1 MNHTGH
7 GVTTLQKETRSNCSS
22 GWTPITKACGG
33 TQMGLITR
41 NKMDL
46 TEKALL
52 ENTIAENEKL
62 KAMLDYNIMMGNIE
76 DPDAEEEDEE
86 DE

>member
-1 MNHTGH
+1 MT
-7 GVTTLQKETRSNCSS
+7 
-22 GWTPITKACGG
+22 
-33 TQMGLITR
+33 LITR

-46 TEKALL
+46 KDKAVL

-76 DPDAEEEDEE
+76 DPDEEEEGEEDE
-86 DE
+86 

>member
-1 MNHTGH
+1 
-7 GVTTLQKETRSNCSS
+7 
-22 GWTPITKACGG
+22 
-33 TQMGLITR
+33 MGLITR

-52 ENTIAENEKL
+52 ENTIAENERL

-76 DPDAEEEDEE
+76 DPDEEGDED

>member
-1 MNHTGH
+1 MTM
-7 GVTTLQKETRSNCSS
+7 GVLV
-22 GWTPITKACGG
+22 
-33 TQMGLITR
+33 R

-46 TEKALL
+46 ADKAVL
-52 ENTIAENEKL
+52 ENTIAENARL

-76 DPDAEEEDEE
+76 DPDEEGDEE

>member
-1 MNHTGH
+1 
-7 GVTTLQKETRSNCSS
+7 
-22 GWTPITKACGG
+22 
-33 TQMGLITR
+33 MGLITR

-76 DPDAEEEDEE
+76 DPDEEGDED

>member
-1 MNHTGH
+1 MRQRAI
-7 GVTTLQKETRSNCSS
+7 LSNCFS
-22 GWTPITKACGG
+22 GWMLSTKAYGG
-33 TQMGLITR
+33 MTMLVR

-46 TEKALL
+46 ADKAVL
-52 ENTIAENEKL
+52 ENTIAENARL

-76 DPDAEEEDEE
+76 DPDEEGDEE

>member
-1 MNHTGH
+1 MRH
-7 GVTTLQKETRSNCSS
+7 GVTMRQRAIHSNFFS
-22 GWTPITKACGG
+22 GWMLSTKAYGG
-33 TQMGLITR
+33 MTMGVLVR

-46 TEKALL
+46 ADKAVL
-52 ENTIAENEKL
+52 ENTIAENARL

-76 DPDAEEEDEE
+76 DPDEEGDEE

>member
-1 MNHTGH
+1 
-7 GVTTLQKETRSNCSS
+7 
-22 GWTPITKACGG
+22 
-33 TQMGLITR
+33 MGLITR

-76 DPDAEEEDEE
+76 DPEEEGDED

>member
-1 MNHTGH
+1 M
-7 GVTTLQKETRSNCSS
+7 
-22 GWTPITKACGG
+22 A
-33 TQMGLITR
+33 LITR

-62 KAMLDYNIMMGNIE
+62 KAMVDYNIMMGNIE

>member
-1 MNHTGH
+1 MT
-7 GVTTLQKETRSNCSS
+7 
-22 GWTPITKACGG
+22 
-33 TQMGLITR
+33 LITR

-46 TEKALL
+46 KDKAVL
-52 ENTIAENEKL
+52 ENTIAENERL

-76 DPDAEEEDEE
+76 NPDAEEGDEE

>member
-1 MNHTGH
+1 
-7 GVTTLQKETRSNCSS
+7 
-22 GWTPITKACGG
+22 
-33 TQMGLITR
+33 
-41 NKMDL
+41 MDL
-46 TEKALL
+46 AEKALL

-76 DPDAEEEDEE
+76 DPDAEEEGEE

>member
-1 MNHTGH
+1 MT
-7 GVTTLQKETRSNCSS
+7 
-22 GWTPITKACGG
+22 
-33 TQMGLITR
+33 LITR

-46 TEKALL
+46 KDKAVF
-52 ENTIAENEKL
+52 ENTIAENERL

-76 DPDAEEEDEE
+76 DPDAEEGDEE

>member
-1 MNHTGH
+1 
-7 GVTTLQKETRSNCSS
+7 
-22 GWTPITKACGG
+22 
-33 TQMGLITR
+33 
-41 NKMDL
+41 MDL

-76 DPDAEEEDEE
+76 DPDAEEEGEE

>member
-1 MNHTGH
+1 
-7 GVTTLQKETRSNCSS
+7 
-22 GWTPITKACGG
+22 
-33 TQMGLITR
+33 MGLITR

-46 TEKALL
+46 KDKAVL

-76 DPDAEEEDEE
+76 DPDAEEEGEE

>member
-1 MNHTGH
+1 M
-7 GVTTLQKETRSNCSS
+7 
-22 GWTPITKACGG
+22 A
-33 TQMGLITR
+33 LITR

-46 TEKALL
+46 KDKAVL

-76 DPDAEEEDEE
+76 APDEE
-86 DE
+86 GDEDDE

>member
-1 MNHTGH
+1 
-7 GVTTLQKETRSNCSS
+7 
-22 GWTPITKACGG
+22 
-33 TQMGLITR
+33 MGLITR

-52 ENTIAENEKL
+52 ENTIAENARL

-76 DPDAEEEDEE
+76 DPDEEGDED

>member
-1 MNHTGH
+1 M
-7 GVTTLQKETRSNCSS
+7 
-22 GWTPITKACGG
+22 A
-33 TQMGLITR
+33 LITR

-46 TEKALL
+46 KDKAIL
-52 ENTIAENEKL
+52 ENTIAENERL

-76 DPDAEEEDEE
+76 DPDEAEGDED

>member
-1 MNHTGH
+1 M
-7 GVTTLQKETRSNCSS
+7 E
-22 GWTPITKACGG
+22 
-33 TQMGLITR
+33 LITR

-52 ENTIAENEKL
+52 ENTIAENKKL

-76 DPDAEEEDEE
+76 DPDAEEGEE

>member
-1 MNHTGH
+1 
-7 GVTTLQKETRSNCSS
+7 
-22 GWTPITKACGG
+22 
-33 TQMGLITR
+33 MGLITR

-76 DPDAEEEDEE
+76 DPDAEEGDEE

>member
-1 MNHTGH
+1 M
-7 GVTTLQKETRSNCSS
+7 
-22 GWTPITKACGG
+22 A
-33 TQMGLITR
+33 LITR

-46 TEKALL
+46 KDKAVL
-52 ENTIAENEKL
+52 ENTIAENERL

-76 DPDAEEEDEE
+76 DPDEEGDED

>member
-1 MNHTGH
+1 M
-7 GVTTLQKETRSNCSS
+7 S
-22 GWTPITKACGG
+22 
-33 TQMGLITR
+33 LITR

-46 TEKALL
+46 KDKAVL
-52 ENTIAENEKL
+52 ENTIAENARL

-76 DPDAEEEDEE
+76 DPDAAEGDEE

>member
-1 MNHTGH
+1 
-7 GVTTLQKETRSNCSS
+7 
-22 GWTPITKACGG
+22 
-33 TQMGLITR
+33 MGLLTR

-46 TEKALL
+46 TEKAMI
-52 ENTIAENEKL
+52 ENTIAENERL

-76 DPDAEEEDEE
+76 DPDAEESED